1 MAQNFDSQLA
11 SDNVANIQMFAKI
24 KKHGENVA
32 NIAVLIGYE
41 LKTSDTELDLL
52 KQSALLHDYGKYY
65 IPLNILLKPSKLTFE
80 EMEKMKKHA
89 YYGYRYANYK
99 DFNKDI
105 ADCIL
110 CHHENYDGTGYYGL
124 KGNQIPLCSRIIR
137 IVDVYDALTSNR
149 AYRQALNPTKALD
162 IMEKEKSNFDKD
174 IYNLFINKVSNKIHN
189 SAIFG

>member
-80 EMEKMKKHA
+80 EMEIMKKHT

-99 DFNKDI
+99 GFNKDI

-110 CHHENYDGTGYYGL
+110 CHHENYNGTGYYGI
-124 KGNQIPLCSRIIR
+124 KGCYIPLCSRIIR

-149 AYRQALNPTKALD
+149 AYRQALSPLKAIE
-162 IMEKEKSNFDKD
+162 IMNKEKNNFDKD
-174 IYNLFINKVSNKIHN
+174 IYKIFISNIVNRIN
-189 SAIFG
+189 SSEKFG

>member
-1 MAQNFDSQLA
+1 MVQATKAIKMVCSHYDKYNDIKIHCSNVTNLSLMIAKEMNFKNEYKDKL
-11 SDNVANIQMFAKI
+11 
-24 KKHGENVA
+24 
-32 NIAVLIGYE
+32 VLV
-41 LKTSDTELDLL
+41 
-52 KQSALLHDYGKYY
+52 ALLHDYGKYY
-65 IPLNILLKPSKLTFE
+65 IPENILFKPTKLTSK